1 MATLKGI
8 NIHRNWGKRPEGN
21 ITIEGNIYYGVEKG
35 KPYDLIQF
43 SINEINGY
51 YWNNTLCVPVGT
63 EEDEINRIV
72 NEYVA
77 TITEADIKEYQKF
90 LDYGNKYGW
99 D

>member
-1 MATLKGI
+1 MATLKKI
-8 NIHRNWGKRPEGN
+8 NIYRNWGIRPDGN
-21 ITIEGNIYYGVEKG
+21 AIIAGNIYYDVEKG
-35 KPYDLIQF
+35 KPYDLVQF
-43 SINEINGY
+43 SISEINGY
-51 YWNNTLCVPVGT
+51 YWNDTLCVPVGT

-77 TITEADIKEYQKF
+77 TITEADIKEYQRF